1 MSNRSPSRALPV
13 TTKIDDDD
21 VEPLISPF
29 EQRFYE
35 ECVPMMEWQ
44 TQSFPNCNALHEA
57 SVVDGIVVVSKDD
70 DATTTTTTDEEISL
84 LSLEGSWRSV
94 WKLHQHNT
102 NETIV
107 LKLQRYDRDF
117 TPLSYEHH
125 RVDALAMERLT
136 RSPHIVD
143 IFGYCGMSVLTEY
156 ATGSAR
162 NFVKNRALRSLDRL
176 EIGRDLAQALADVH
190 GIDYPNSTNV
200 TLVHND
206 MNMANAVEVNG
217 RLKLNDFNIGVLQRW
232 NTTTTKLNLPRPGPL
247 RGAPLEESRRDSQR
261 QLRGRRGDRRVRSG
275 QPPLSRF
282 DQTPALDAPGT
293 RQIDA
298 RPGGGQEIGGRHAQR
313 ARQVRSHKH
322 EQDCSQGALL
332 YRPGV
337 LSPRSAATTHGA
349 LHGATAR
356 PSGGAAASKGK
367 MK

>member
-1 MSNRSPSRALPV
+1 
-13 TTKIDDDD
+13 
-21 VEPLISPF
+21 
-29 EQRFYE
+29 
-35 ECVPMMEWQ
+35 MMEWQ

-57 SVVDGIVVVSKDD
+57 SVADGIIAVSNDD
-70 DATTTTTTDEEISL
+70 TTKTTTTDEEISL

-117 TPLSYEHH
+117 TPLSFEHH

-162 NFVKNRALRSLDRL
+162 NFVKNPELRSLDRL

-190 GIDYPNSTNV
+190 SIDYPNSTNV

-232 NTTTTKLNLPRPGPL
+232 NTTSRKICRAPVRFA
-247 RGAPLEESRRDSQR
+247 APLWKSPEEIRNASYVDAAATDVYGLGNLLFHVLTKHQPWTHLEPVKLTPQEAAVKKLAGDMPSVPEKYDPRNTSKIALKALYFTVLECFRTDPATRPTAHSMARRLDQVAK
-261 QLRGRRGDRRVRSG
+261 QLRK
-275 QPPLSRF
+275 
-282 DQTPALDAPGT
+282 
-293 RQIDA
+293 
-298 RPGGGQEIGGRHAQR
+298 EI
-313 ARQVRSHKH
+313 K
-322 EQDCSQGALL
+322 
-332 YRPGV
+332 
-337 LSPRSAATTHGA
+337 
-349 LHGATAR
+349 
-356 PSGGAAASKGK
+356 
-367 MK
+367 